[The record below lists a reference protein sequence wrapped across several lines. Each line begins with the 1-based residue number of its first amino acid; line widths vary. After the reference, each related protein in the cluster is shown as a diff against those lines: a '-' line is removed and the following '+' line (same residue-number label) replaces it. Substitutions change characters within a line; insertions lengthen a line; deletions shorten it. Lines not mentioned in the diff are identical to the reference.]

1 MELHHISLQVV
12 SASGVVETSGNK
24 VYGRVGLDDFS
35 LALKWSKIGNIYMSL
50 IQVANLSNFV
60 HFALA
65 DFVLFSVMVIL
76 GICETL
82 VSKNDLF

>member
-1 MELHHISLQVV
+1 M
-12 SASGVVETSGNK
+12 ETSGNK

-76 GICETL
+76 GICKTL

>member
-1 MELHHISLQVV
+1 MQVV
-12 SASGVVETSGNK
+12 SASGIVETSGNK

-76 GICETL
+76 GICKTL

>member
-1 MELHHISLQVV
+1 M
-12 SASGVVETSGNK
+12 ETSGNK

-60 HFALA
+60 QFALA

-76 GICETL
+76 GICKTL

>member
-1 MELHHISLQVV
+1 M
-12 SASGVVETSGNK
+12 ETSGNK

>member
-1 MELHHISLQVV
+1 
-12 SASGVVETSGNK
+12 VETSGNK

-50 IQVANLSNFV
+50 IQVASLSNFV

-76 GICETL
+76 GICKTL